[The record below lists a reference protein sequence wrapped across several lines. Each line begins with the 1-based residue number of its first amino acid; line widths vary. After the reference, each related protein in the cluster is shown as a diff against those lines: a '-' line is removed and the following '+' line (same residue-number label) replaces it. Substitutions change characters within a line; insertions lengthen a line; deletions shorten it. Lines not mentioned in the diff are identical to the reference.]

1 MSKPLHY
8 HCLGTMILILITGC
22 ASHVS
27 KNISAPVTPSSSG
40 TIWRPTEPQKKLEF
54 APFNVPAEYANKETW
69 SLPELIDLALQTSND
84 TRISWFQ
91 ARAAAAEMQSK
102 KGEYYPDVDLSLETT
117 RIRGSAIGG
126 RFTFAQ
132 TSTRPFLELSWILF
146 DFGKRR
152 ADVEEAKQRL
162 IAANF
167 IHNAAIQNVIL
178 KVQQAYYQFLN
189 ARALAQS
196 QEADL
201 KRAQANLDA
210 ADQRHDAGVA
220 TIADVLQARTALSQA
235 QLSLDTTRGAI
246 QILRGVLAVAIG
258 VGPAVAEKLEVAD
271 ELPAELPLDQT
282 SEQVEPLI
290 RQAIAMR
297 PDLDAARSEVFASQA
312 HIRSTQAER
321 FPSIEFNTNADRLY
335 YLNASSSTNNYLAT
349 LAIRFPL
356 FDGFSRAF
364 NVLQAKEEAEAGRAR
379 VASLQ
384 QQVGL
389 QVWTSYFNLNTA
401 KQKIRTAQNLLK
413 SAQESYDV
421 ALGRY
426 QEGVGSILD
435 LLSAQS
441 ALQNAKSQ
449 EAQTR
454 TEWLLA
460 VAQLAHDTG
469 SLGLTDGGSSTPKGE
484 LK

>member
-1 MSKPLHY
+1 MNKSLHL
-8 HCLGTMILILITGC
+8 HCLGVAILILITGC
-22 ASHVS
+22 ASHGS
-27 KNISAPVTPSSSG
+27 KSISAPVTPSSSG
-40 TIWRPTEPQKKLEF
+40 TMWKPTEPQKKLELSQS
-54 APFNVPAEYANKETW
+54 NVPAEYASRESW

-84 TRISWFQ
+84 TRVSWFQ

-117 RIRGSAIGG
+117 RIKGSAIGG

-132 TSTRPFLELSWILF
+132 TSTRPFLELNWILF

-152 ADVEEAKQRL
+152 ADVEEAKQTL

-167 IHNAAIQNVIL
+167 THNFAIQNVIL

-189 ARALAQS
+189 AKALAQS
-196 QEADL
+196 QESDL

-210 ADQRHDAGVA
+210 AEQRHDAGVA

-235 QLSLDTTRGAI
+235 QLSLDTTRGTI

-258 VGPAVAEKLEVAD
+258 VGPAIAETLEVVD
-271 ELPAELPLDQT
+271 DLPAALPLDQT
-282 SEQVEPLI
+282 SEQVAPLI
-290 RQAIAMR
+290 RQAMAMR

-312 HIRSTQAER
+312 HIRSARAER
-321 FPSIEFNTNADRLY
+321 LPTIEFETNVDRLY
-335 YLNASSSTNNYLAT
+335 FLNVSGVTNNYLAT

-364 NVLQAKEEAEAGRAR
+364 DVLQAKEEEEAARAR

-389 QVWTSYFNLNTA
+389 QVWTSYFNLDTA
-401 KQKIRTAQNLLK
+401 KQKIRTAQSLLK

-441 ALQNAKSQ
+441 ALQDAKSQ
-449 EAQTR
+449 EVQTR

-469 SLGLTDGGSSTPKGE
+469 TLGITESGPDTSKGE